1 VKAAFR
7 TLVVLAAWE
16 AIVRLGWVSP
26 ILLPAPTAIASAA
39 VSDGRVFLAAFGV
52 TVVEILASIALAWTL
67 GIVSGLAASRSPMVA
82 VGSASVL
89 SSLFA
94 VPLVILYP
102 LLMAWTGIGMTSKIL
117 FGVLSGYFPIALNTL
132 NGMRAVDPAYVT
144 MARAMGANRWQLYTR
159 VLLPFALPSII
170 SGLRIGT
177 GLIVIA
183 VLVAEMLASRDG
195 IGYYISYHRT
205 LFNTGHVYFGFVFAI
220 ALALGVNAALSR
232 LERRVR

>member
-52 TVVEILASIALAWTL
+52 TVAEILASIALAWTL